1 MKIAQRSVMP
11 VYQVILNQLRQAI
24 IRQEYPPGGR
34 IDSIHEIQKRFG
46 VSRETAKLVLKK
58 LSDERLIVQKP
69 GKGSFVAD
77 LGALQPAW
85 AGIVPYFSVQIE
97 QLLTHLDRQAKI
109 ALRFIRLFVNDNQWE
124 EEIKLVGALIQERI
138 EAVIVVPTRDETRTA
153 PFYRKLISG
162 ETVVTLLDHTMAGS
176 YFTYAIQSYDL
187 GVRRA
192 VGYLLER
199 TGGSLALVKNDM
211 CSGRNMVYELME
223 ETFRECVE
231 EAGRKAWVV
240 ERLADL
246 ESGAIQ
252 KRKVT
257 GILCCDDL
265 DAVRVL
271 GRLKEWRLDVPKD
284 VSLVSYGNTDL
295 ARYFTPAITSVD
307 GHAEELVQKTIEII
321 NAHRNRE
328 DTRFHQFVIQ
338 PTMVIRET

>member
-1 MKIAQRSVMP
+1 MKNTRDPVMP
-11 VYQVILNQLRQAI
+11 IYQTIVNRLKQAI
-24 IRQEYPPGGR
+24 IGQEYPPGSR
-34 IDSIHEIQKRFG
+34 IDSIQEIQKRFE

-58 LSDERLIVQKP
+58 LAEEHLIVQRA

-77 LGALQPAW
+77 LGSLQPAW
-85 AGIVPYFSVQIE
+85 AVIVPYFSVQIE
-97 QLLTHLDRQAKI
+97 QLLTHLDHQARI
-109 ALRFIRLFVNDNQWE
+109 AMRVIRLFVNDNQWQ
-124 EEIKLVGALIQERI
+124 EEIRLVGALIRERV
-138 EAVIVVPTRDETRTA
+138 EAVIVVPTRDETQTA

-162 ETVVTLLDHTMAGS
+162 GTVVTLLDHTMAGS

-199 TGGSLALVKNDM
+199 TDGSLALIKNDM

-231 EAGRKAWVV
+231 EAGRKPWVV

-246 ESGAIQ
+246 DANAMR
-252 KRKVT
+252 KRKAG

-271 GRLKEWRLDVPKD
+271 GRLKEWQLDVPKD
-284 VSLVSYGNTDL
+284 ISLVSYGNTDL
-295 ARYFTPAITSVD
+295 ARYFSPSITSVD
-307 GHAEELVQKTIEII
+307 GHAEELVQKTVEII
-321 NAHRNRE
+321 RAHRNRE

-338 PTMVIRET
+338 PTLVIRET